1 MLSTLYYASGL
12 LAGKCDISH
21 SLFDA
26 APFRVKRV
34 PCSQLV
40 WKEGSHLN
48 LLPSVT
54 MSQYT
59 LKGSPEVV
67 GSIQY
72 SPSPWASPLSK
83 MSLQEVPGTKALE
96 PFFAARKQWSNLK
109 RIGWTTWDS
118 TLKLRSVT
126 IDSQRRFG
134 SWASRTIWKKKK
146 TLLKKCFQWNY
157 LITRKEE
164 WVVPFEVLFTK

>member
-1 MLSTLYYASGL
+1 MVLSTLYYALGL

-21 SLFDA
+21 SLCDA
-26 APFRVKRV
+26 APFRVKRF
-34 PCSQLV
+34 PCSLNANQLV
-40 WKEGSHLN
+40 WKEGSDLN
-48 LLPSVT
+48 LPPSVT

-59 LKGSPEVV
+59 LKGSPEAV

-109 RIGWTTWDS
+109 QICWTTWDS
-118 TLKLRSVT
+118 TLLRSVT

-134 SWASRTIWKKKK
+134 SWVYLIFFSNLYPLKCRSRPAASRKGYESFI
-146 TLLKKCFQWNY
+146 
-157 LITRKEE
+157 
-164 WVVPFEVLFTK
+164 

>member
-1 MLSTLYYASGL
+1 MFNWCPIYRVKYTVLCLGTTSWKVWHFT
-12 LAGKCDISH
+12 
-21 SLFDA
+21 FFMFRDA

-40 WKEGSHLN
+40 WKERSHLN
-48 LLPSVT
+48 LPPSVT

-59 LKGSPEVV
+59 LKGSPEAV

-118 TLKLRSVT
+118 TLLRSVT
-126 IDSQRRFG
+126 IDSQRSFG
-134 SWASRTIWKKKK
+134 SWASRTIWKKKNTPK
-146 TLLKKCFQWNY
+146 EMFPVKLLDY
-157 LITRKEE
+157 T
-164 WVVPFEVLFTK
+164 